1 MTVFKWFKPVPDN
14 IEDLKSA
21 FRKLAMKWHPDRGGN
36 NETMR
41 EINAEYASLFD
52 KVKDTHRST
61 RADGPRTYEAKE
73 KTKETPQDFIN
84 IVMELFKL
92 DGLDVELCG
101 RWLWIG
107 GNTLA
112 HKKRLRELGCSWSKN
127 KQKWSWHF
135 PEDAAV
141 SYAGRKAWSMDRIRS
156 QFGSEVLRRD
166 SETQQA
172 AGMRSTIGA

>member
-61 RADGPRTYEAKE
+61 RADGPRTYEAK
-73 KTKETPQDFIN
+73 
-84 IVMELFKL
+84 
-92 DGLDVELCG
+92 ELCG